1 MRTVAHKEGGTEQTK
16 SRLQESFK
24 KKWESKVMHGQYI
37 RSRDRQLTGEEDTSY
52 GCQVGT

>member
-37 RSRDRQLTGEEDTSY
+37 RSRDRQLIGEEDTSY